1 MEMQK
6 NLFVNYSQIGF
17 IVQLRVDQPCRPIS
31 VRLMLTKLLF
41 TIITIVIVLLVYSAR
56 FRQSARKAYQERA
69 VSSKPNKM
77 TRWVLYSFAG
87 IIALTSCAFFIYKWQ
102 LDNTV
107 VSIRVISGS
116 VDNTTT
122 YKALQKDI
130 KGRTFTTLDGRLVTL
145 GESDRI
151 ELLKD

>member
-1 MEMQK
+1 
-6 NLFVNYSQIGF
+6 
-17 IVQLRVDQPCRPIS
+17 
-31 VRLMLTKLLF
+31 
-41 TIITIVIVLLVYSAR
+41 
-56 FRQSARKAYQERA
+56 
-69 VSSKPNKM
+69 M

>member
-1 MEMQK
+1 
-6 NLFVNYSQIGF
+6 
-17 IVQLRVDQPCRPIS
+17 
-31 VRLMLTKLLF
+31 MLTKLLF
-41 TIITIVIVLLVYSAR
+41 TILTIVIVLMVYSAR
-56 FRQSARKAYQERA
+56 FRQSAKLAYQARTA
-69 VSSKPNKM
+69 SSGPNKT

-87 IIALTSCAFFIYKWQ
+87 IIALTSCAFFVYKWQ
-102 LDNTV
+102 LDNAV

-116 VDNTTT
+116 VEDATT
-122 YKALQKDI
+122 YKALQKNI